1 MKSTLKITAAIA
13 CGLVVGGGAVQM
25 LHAQSKPPAL
35 VVAEVTV
42 RDVEG
47 YEMNFL
53 KPAQKTIADH
63 GGKYLAGGF
72 EKTLSLAGAEPP
84 NRVVLLQFANMD
96 AVKAWRNEGEAD
108 LENDVGASFV
118 QSELPSC
125 GITDNSNSPSKGSMT
140 PASEDR
146 QNLHLSM

>member
-1 MKSTLKITAAIA
+1 MSYLRSFYRLVKVEARPDTISREITCRS
-13 CGLVVGGGAVQM
+13 CGAPLPAREGRFVCKYFRKTGEGSVRRPVG
-25 LHAQSKPPAL
+25 
-35 VVAEVTV
+35 T

-72 EKTLSLAGAEPP
+72 NKTLSLSGSEPP

-96 AVKAWRNEGEAD
+96 AVKAWRKEGEAD
-108 LENDVGASFV
+108 LENDVGEKYATFRV
-118 QSELPSC
+118 YAMEGAQ
-125 GITDNSNSPSKGSMT
+125 
-140 PASEDR
+140 
-146 QNLHLSM
+146 

>member
-1 MKSTLKITAAIA
+1 MKSAWKTTVAVA
-13 CGLVVGGGAVQM
+13 CSLLIGGGAVQL
-25 LHAQSKPPAL
+25 LHAQSKPPAF
-35 VVAEVTV
+35 VVAEIAV
-42 RDVEG
+42 RDLEG

-72 EKTLSLAGAEPP
+72 NKTLSLAGTEPP

-108 LENDVGASFV
+108 LENDVGEKYAKFRV
-118 QSELPSC
+118 YAVEGVAQ
-125 GITDNSNSPSKGSMT
+125 
-140 PASEDR
+140 
-146 QNLHLSM
+146 